1 MPENH
6 RLIEVQTIEPTRHGS
21 LIEDE
26 LGAAGI
32 HLVRVGAEGFDAPKT
47 ALSSKLG
54 IGPDSSARNIF
65 RQLGTKNRKH
75 LLSAMIVARKTAS
88 ATCKLE
94 MSDDTVKKP
103 GDIQWLR
110 VHVRFD
116 QSDAHARWTFVAVDI
131 SGEQLALENLKAE
144 EEHLR
149 HIVEYNPQLPWIAD
163 ANGQIIDFTDRWLNS
178 TGMSRNEAVG
188 EGWLKKTH
196 PDDIERVGG
205 TISRC
210 HKSGE
215 PFDETIRLEVNGTY
229 RWMRARG
236 YPRRDENGNVVC
248 WYGYTEDVHEK
259 VLIDQQILWD
269 AEHDSL
275 TGLHNRAYFSTK
287 LEKAIKAAP
296 ANLKKVALL
305 LVDLDNFKQVN
316 DLMGHVAG
324 DDLIRKFAEAL
335 RAAAP
340 ADAAVAR
347 LGGDEFAIL
356 LNGLNEVSEAV
367 EVAEAILRLQGNFD
381 FGGRSVTY
389 HASVGIG
396 MFPEHGIDANQLL
409 RHTDLAL
416 YKAKSNGRAQIQVFA
431 KEMLD
436 DMQERVAM
444 VNRARTAARE
454 GRILAYYQPKVCLRT
469 RKLAGFEALLR
480 WQDNLGKIHAPAS
493 IYAAFDEK
501 TVAELL
507 GKTMISH
514 IFDDIS
520 SWKSQGLEFHQV
532 AINASPVE
540 MRQSDFVTRLTDE
553 MKACDIAISEIE
565 IEITEGVFIGTNAD
579 TSRKSIDQL
588 HKAGI
593 PLALDDFGTGYASL
607 SHLRNLPVS
616 TLKIDR
622 SFVQDLADNTSDFA
636 IVSAIIAM
644 GKASGM
650 KVVAEG
656 IENKTQEDLLTDL
669 GCDIGQGFLLGKP
682 IPAHD
687 VAWLIEHWE
696 EYLERNVQPP
706 KWAID
711 VPMRR
716 ANDAN

>member
-1 MPENH
+1 MPDKKTH
-6 RLIEVQTIEPTRHGS
+6 TTRRQDRTIVHDSAATNALSDAGVYHVRFGQSGVDDPNCALTQWFAPASLNQPRQLLKDCDAETRHQV
-21 LIEDE
+21 L
-26 LGAAGI
+26 
-32 HLVRVGAEGFDAPKT
+32 
-47 ALSSKLG
+47 
-54 IGPDSSARNIF
+54 
-65 RQLGTKNRKH
+65 Q
-75 LLSAMIVARKTAS
+75 AMIAAKCGVPAACEIDWQ
-88 ATCKLE
+88 TCE
-94 MSDDTVKKP
+94 ENR
-103 GDIQWLR
+103 QWLR
-110 VHVRFD
+110 VHIEYD
-116 QSDAHARWTFVAVDI
+116 CCDAHPRWSFVIIDVTT
-131 SGEQLALENLKAE
+131 EHLAIEKYKAE

-163 ANGQIIDFTDRWLNS
+163 ENGQIVDFTDRWLNS
-178 TGMSRNEAVG
+178 TGMSRTEATG

-196 PDDIERVGG
+196 PEDIERVGS
-205 TISRC
+205 TIANC
-210 HKSGE
+210 HKTGE

-236 YPRRDENGNVVC
+236 YPRRDETGKVVC

-275 TGLHNRAYFSTK
+275 TELHNRAYFSTSM
-287 LEKAIKAAP
+287 ETAIKSAT

-305 LVDLDNFKQVN
+305 LIDLDDFKQVN

-335 RAAAP
+335 KAAAP

-356 LNGLNEVSEAV
+356 LGDVNDTSEATA
-367 EVAEAILRLQGNFD
+367 VAESILGLQGNFD
-381 FGGRSVTY
+381 FAGRSISY

-396 MFPEHGIDANQLL
+396 IFPEHGMDANQLL

-416 YKAKSNGRAQIQVFA
+416 YKAKSNGRAQVQVFE
-431 KEMLD
+431 KGMLD

-454 GRILAYYQPKVCLRT
+454 GRILAYYQPKVCLKT

-507 GKTMISH
+507 GKTMMSH
-514 IFDDIS
+514 VFEDIS
-520 SWKSQGLEFHQV
+520 AWKSRGLEFKQV

-540 MRQSDFVTRLTDE
+540 MRQGDFVTRLTDE
-553 MKACDIAISEIE
+553 MQACDIENTEIE

-579 TSRKSIDQL
+579 TSRRSIDQL
-588 HKAGI
+588 HQAGI

-622 SFVQDLADNTSDFA
+622 SFVQEIGENTSDFA

-656 IENKTQEDLLTDL
+656 IEYKAQEDLLTNL

-687 VAWLIEHWE
+687 VPWLIENWDAF
-696 EYLERNVQPP
+696 LENGEQPP

-711 VPMRR
+711 MPVRR
-716 ANDAN
+716 VGETT